1 MKSLEVGGFADEEKV
16 YPFVEIV
23 SEWSR
28 VGSQFGIKDNV
39 VENTVDISSMKM
51 FVTQS
56 DGVSRKIEFK
66 YKFFEV

>member
-1 MKSLEVGGFADEEKV
+1 LKGILDHGKILNNNYAMKSLEVGGFADEEKV

-51 FVTQS
+51 FVT
-56 DGVSRKIEFK
+56 
-66 YKFFEV
+66 